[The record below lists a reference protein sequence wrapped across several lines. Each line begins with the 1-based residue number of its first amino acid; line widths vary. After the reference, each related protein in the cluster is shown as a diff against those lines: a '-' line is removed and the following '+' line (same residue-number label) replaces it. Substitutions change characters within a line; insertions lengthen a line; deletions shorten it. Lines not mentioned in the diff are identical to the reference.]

1 MQPLDVVALGLIALG
16 AVPWIASLF
25 VSAELPGGFK
35 FQFREVKAKQE
46 RQEQELSW
54 IRTILDLLI
63 SDAQRRHLEY
73 LAADGP
79 FVAKIE
85 KESNFEWE
93 LRHLVTLG
101 FVDRHPGKGF
111 RTLFG
116 EEGQRNVKDHLFI
129 TDRGKLYLEVQKA
142 AHV

>member
-1 MQPLDVVALGLIALG
+1 
-16 AVPWIASLF
+16 
-25 VSAELPGGFK
+25 
-35 FQFREVKAKQE
+35 
-46 RQEQELSW
+46 
-54 IRTILDLLI
+54 LDLLI